1 MMTAIQVRKH
11 AKTKLPPP
19 LVKIRTIERMLLR
32 HATGP
37 IPEARLIVAVICQ
50 AMADCRSG
58 SKDNRRTARVFLYG
72 GNLDAWAA
80 LVDLD
85 PTFVREVA
93 TKTHYLQEAPITTS
107 GAAPATIAPGRTH
120 AGFQS
125 CAAHV

>member
-1 MMTAIQVRKH
+1 MMTPIQVRKH

-37 IPEARLIVAVICQ
+37 IPEARLVVAVICQ

-58 SKDNRRTARVFLYG
+58 SKDDRRTARAFLYG
-72 GNLDAWAA
+72 RNLDAWAA

-93 TKTHYLQEAPITTS
+93 IKTHYLPEAPLTTS
-107 GAAPATIAPGRTH
+107 SVVPATVATGRTH
-120 AGFQS
+120 AGLQS